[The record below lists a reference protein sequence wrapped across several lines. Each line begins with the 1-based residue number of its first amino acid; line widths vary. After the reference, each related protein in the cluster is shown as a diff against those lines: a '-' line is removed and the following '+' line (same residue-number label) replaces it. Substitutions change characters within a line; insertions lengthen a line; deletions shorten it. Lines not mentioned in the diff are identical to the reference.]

1 MQAGLPS
8 WGRLL
13 RIMVE
18 QVKAGIPDAP
28 AEELESLLERNKFLE
43 VAEYCKDQL
52 GKNQFASILAE
63 NVSGR
68 DSPIPEAHRLIA
80 NTPFAGVITTNYD
93 KLLER
98 GYVESGKGMPK
109 TPTPDDTAML
119 GPLLFQGGFY
129 ILKAHGDIDRVDNVV
144 LTASDYRRIS
154 HANPA
159 FEALFSAI
167 LLTKTVLFVGYSLN
181 DPDFNLLLDRVLTH
195 FKGYLPERYAL
206 MTGLGK
212 IEADILF
219 RATGLRVIPY
229 ENPDGRHEQVV
240 TFLRDLQR
248 ATSPE
253 PVAARG
259 VLEARCRGPGD
270 GQLRDPWNGGRAAGD
285 AEDRPRRGEQLD
297 RNRPRRQRRRAAGE
311 RPEARHRLGCTAQ
324 RRGGRDGVSA
334 GRPQRGQWSSWERR
348 WPAIWRATC
357 ASVCSSSRRTASSA

>member
-18 QVKAGIPDAP
+18 QVKAGIPDSP

-68 DSPIPEAHRLIA
+68 DGPIPEAHRLIA

-98 GYVESGKGMPK
+98 GYAESGKGMPK

-167 LLTKTVLFVGYSLN
+167 LLTKTVLFVGYSLERPGFQPVAGPRA
-181 DPDFNLLLDRVLTH
+181 DAFQRLSAGTLRADDRLGEDRGRHLVPRDRPARHSLREP
-195 FKGYLPERYAL
+195 GRPARAGRDLPARLAAGHQPG
-206 MTGLGK
+206 TGC
-212 IEADILF
+212 
-219 RATGLRVIPY
+219 RAPLRV
-229 ENPDGRHEQVV
+229 
-240 TFLRDLQR
+240 
-248 ATSPE
+248 
-253 PVAARG
+253 ARRWD
-259 VLEARCRGPGD
+259 ARCQRS
-270 GQLRDPWNGGRAAGD
+270 LEMVSFAT
-285 AEDRPRRGEQLD
+285 PRR
-297 RNRPRRQRRRAAGE
+297 RK
-311 RPEARHRLGCTAQ
+311 
-324 RRGGRDGVSA
+324 
-334 GRPQRGQWSSWERR
+334 
-348 WPAIWRATC
+348 
-357 ASVCSSSRRTASSA
+357 SRR